1 MAIAVR
7 PKSGELL
14 VVTEA
19 LGDTLESA
27 DTVVSVRL
35 RVKVN

>member
-1 MAIAVR
+1 MAVR

-27 DTVVSVRL
+27 DTVVVSVRL